1 MPSLDF
7 HEVAALPRLAWL
19 AVVERGA
26 VRARVF
32 HGPAVECRDRW
43 MVEGVWDGD
52 FAAGGFHASPPFYG
66 RGIRVDGDRL
76 LFVPSSALVDR
87 VLYCEDRGRVVVSNS
102 LVLLLAFTGAR
113 LDPTHDYRVEATAI
127 RQGVAAYRREFVV
140 VHPEIPSF
148 IQVYDE
154 CLVVDRDGV
163 TFDATLRSEEHTSEL
178 QSRLHLVCRLLL
190 EKKKNKCI
198 V

>member
-26 VRARVF
+26 ARARVF
-32 HGPAVECRDRW
+32 HGSAVECRDRW

-52 FAAGGFHASPPFYG
+52 FAAGGFHDSPHFFG
-66 RGIRVDGDRL
+66 SGIRVDGDRL

-87 VLYCEDRGRVVVSNS
+87 VLYCQDRGRVVVSNS

-113 LDPTHDYRVEATAI
+113 LDPAHDYRAEATAI
-127 RQGVAAYRREFVV
+127 RKGAG
-140 VHPEIPSF
+140 
-148 IQVYDE
+148 
-154 CLVVDRDGV
+154 DRKN
-163 TFDATLRSEEHTSEL
+163 TRLNSSHTVISY
-178 QSRLHLVCRLLL
+178 
-190 EKKKNKCI
+190 
-198 V
+198 

>member
-52 FAAGGFHASPPFYG
+52 FAAGGFHDSPHFFG
-66 RGIRVDGDRL
+66 SGIRVDGDRL
-76 LFVPSSALVDR
+76 LFVKPDRKSTRLNSSHVRISYAL
-87 VLYCEDRGRVVVSNS
+87 
-102 LVLLLAFTGAR
+102 F
-113 LDPTHDYRVEATAI
+113 
-127 RQGVAAYRREFVV
+127 
-140 VHPEIPSF
+140 
-148 IQVYDE
+148 
-154 CLVVDRDGV
+154 
-163 TFDATLRSEEHTSEL
+163 
-178 QSRLHLVCRLLL
+178 
-190 EKKKNKCI
+190 
-198 V
+198 

>member
-26 VRARVF
+26 ARARVY

-52 FAAGGFHASPPFYG
+52 FAAGGFHDSPHFFG
-66 RGIRVDGDRL
+66 SGIRVDGDRL

-87 VLYCEDRGRVVVSNS
+87 VLYCQDRGRVVVPTALSSFSPFPGAGSNPANAS
-102 LVLLLAFTGAR
+102 LPGA
-113 LDPTHDYRVEATAI
+113 
-127 RQGVAAYRREFVV
+127 
-140 VHPEIPSF
+140 
-148 IQVYDE
+148 
-154 CLVVDRDGV
+154 
-163 TFDATLRSEEHTSEL
+163 
-178 QSRLHLVCRLLL
+178 
-190 EKKKNKCI
+190 
-198 V
+198 